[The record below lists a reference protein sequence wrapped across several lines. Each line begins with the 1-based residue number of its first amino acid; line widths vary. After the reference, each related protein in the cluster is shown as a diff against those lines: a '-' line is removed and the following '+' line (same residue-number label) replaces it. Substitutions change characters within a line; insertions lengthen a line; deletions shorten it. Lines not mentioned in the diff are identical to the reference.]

1 MVLQVLRT
9 ALIPK
14 TAAETKC
21 KKKLPEGQL
30 ISAPGEIRTPDPL
43 IRSQML

>member
-1 MVLQVLRT
+1 MVLHVLRKALSPET
-9 ALIPK
+9 AGG
-14 TAAETKC
+14 TQC

>member
-1 MVLQVLRT
+1 MVLHVLST
-9 ALIPK
+9 ALSPK
-14 TAAETKC
+14 TADGPKC

>member
-1 MVLQVLRT
+1 MVLHVLRT
-9 ALIPK
+9 ALRPPPDPS
-14 TAAETKC
+14 A

>member
-1 MVLQVLRT
+1 MVLHVLSK
-9 ALIPK
+9 ALSPK
-14 TAAETKC
+14 TAAGPKC